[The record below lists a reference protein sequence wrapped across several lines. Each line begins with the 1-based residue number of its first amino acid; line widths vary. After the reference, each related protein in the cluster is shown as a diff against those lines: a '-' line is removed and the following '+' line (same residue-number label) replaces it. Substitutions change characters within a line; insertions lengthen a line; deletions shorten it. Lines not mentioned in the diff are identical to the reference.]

1 MADSSARRTE
11 TFPVGV
17 VGVAV
22 AEEPRQVPPGDPPP
36 LPPNAELAV
45 IGRPHPR
52 LNARAKVTGAIR
64 YTADVAP
71 QGMLIGR
78 ILRSPHAHAEVR
90 AIDTKAAER
99 DPRVRAIV
107 RAIPL
112 DDPAQ
117 AVVRYVGQPVAAL
130 AATSMAA
137 AEEALRL
144 IRVDYKPLPFVV
156 DLDEARRP
164 ESAKV
169 YAPGAAPGGSA
180 GELIAQAGL
189 PVEGN
194 VRGPMLAEPR
204 RRRARLGRGGRRRRR
219 RVSHAGADPL
229 LFGAARPRR
238 RLAPRRPDGPH
249 FDPVHDRRPTRAC
262 EDIRPAAREGARRR
276 GRHGRR
282 LRLEIDARQLRAA
295 RRGALTPSGRA
306 GAAHPDPARR
316 ASRFRE
322 PPVGPSANP
331 DRRAAR
337 RRADRHR
344 RREPRHGWRRPQRR
358 SGFLRPV
365 NLSMPELC
373 VGAI

>member
-112 DDPAQ
+112 DDPALS
-117 AVVRYVGQPVAAL
+117 VVRYVGQPVAAL
-130 AATSMAA
+130 AATSMIA

-144 IRVDYKPLPFVV
+144 IRVDYRPLPFVL

-169 YAPGAAPGGSA
+169 YAPGTAPDS
-180 GELIAQAGL
+180 EVVSLAGL
-189 PVEGN
+189 AVEGN
-194 VRGPMLAEPR
+194 VRGPALVARGDVERGLAE
-204 RRRARLGRGGRRRRR
+204 AK
-219 RVSHAGADPL
+219 V
-229 LFGAARPRR
+229 
-238 RLAPRRPDGPH
+238 
-249 FDPVHDRRPTRAC
+249 
-262 EDIRPAAREGARRR
+262 
-276 GRHGRR
+276 
-282 LRLEIDARQLRAA
+282 
-295 RRGALTPSGRA
+295 
-306 GAAHPDPARR
+306 
-316 ASRFRE
+316 
-322 PPVGPSANP
+322 
-331 DRRAAR
+331 
-337 RRADRHR
+337 
-344 RREPRHGWRRPQRR
+344 
-358 SGFLRPV
+358 
-365 NLSMPELC
+365 
-373 VGAI
+373 

>member
-1 MADSSARRTE
+1 MADTSATRAE
-11 TFPVGV
+11 IFPAGIAGAGLGTVERQIPG
-17 VGVAV
+17 
-22 AEEPRQVPPGDPPP
+22 AEPPP
-36 LPPNAELAV
+36 LPPNAELSV
-45 IGRPHPR
+45 IGKPYPR
-52 LNARAKVTGAIR
+52 LNGRAKVTGAIR
-64 YTADVAP
+64 YTVDVAP
-71 QGMLIGR
+71 PKMLIGR

-194 VRGPMLAEPR
+194 VRGPMLAS
-204 RRRARLGRGGRRRRR
+204 RGDVERGLAEADVVVDGEYRT
-219 RVSHAGADPL
+219 HAQTHCCL
-229 LFGAARPRR
+229 
-238 RLAPRRPDGPH
+238 
-249 FDPVHDRRPTRAC
+249 
-262 EDIRPAAREGARRR
+262 
-276 GRHGRR
+276 
-282 LRLEIDARQLRAA
+282 
-295 RRGALTPSGRA
+295 
-306 GAAHPDPARR
+306 
-316 ASRFRE
+316 
-322 PPVGPSANP
+322 
-331 DRRAAR
+331 
-337 RRADRHR
+337 
-344 RREPRHGWRRPQRR
+344 
-358 SGFLRPV
+358 
-365 NLSMPELC
+365 
-373 VGAI
+373 